1 MRRLK
6 ETGILGIILLAAT
19 TPENL
24 MLWGLLLIVC
34 IGMYIAA
41 DRIGDKEKASGRA
54 GTRTDAKA
62 AKHTSESGCDQYS
75 ICRNKRQ

>member
-1 MRRLK
+1 MK

-24 MLWGLLLIVC
+24 ILWGLLLIVC

-41 DRIGDKEKASGRA
+41 DRIGDKEKAPGRA

-62 AKHTSESGCDQYS
+62 AKNTSVSGCNQYS
-75 ICRNKRQ
+75 ISGRNRQ

>member
-1 MRRLK
+1 MK

-24 MLWGLLLIVC
+24 ILWGLLGIVC

-41 DRIGDKEKASGRA
+41 DRIEGKEKAPGRA
-54 GTRTDAKA
+54 DTRTDA
-62 AKHTSESGCDQYS
+62 GDV
-75 ICRNKRQ
+75 NKKPNR

>member
-1 MRRLK
+1 MK

-24 MLWGLLLIVC
+24 ILWGLLLICC

-41 DRIGDKEKASGRA
+41 DKKESAPQDRHPERRK
-54 GTRTDAKA
+54 
-62 AKHTSESGCDQYS
+62 
-75 ICRNKRQ
+75 